1 MKDGSGLAALIPP
14 IAGADYYAN
23 NQDKVVC
30 IIINGLQDSIIVNG
44 KKYGQKM
51 DPISLT
57 PIQIT
62 NIINYMNQSWGNNI
76 PVKTLESIKRDI
88 EKCPQ

>member
-14 IAGADYYAN
+14 LAGADYYAE

-30 IIINGLQDSIIVNG
+30 IIINGLEDSIVVNS
-44 KKYGQKM
+44 KTYRQKM
-51 DPISLT
+51 EPVVLS

-62 NIINYMNQSWGNNI
+62 NIINYINQSWGNNI
-76 PVKTLESIKRDI
+76 SIKTLESINQEL
-88 EKCPQ
+88 EKCSQ